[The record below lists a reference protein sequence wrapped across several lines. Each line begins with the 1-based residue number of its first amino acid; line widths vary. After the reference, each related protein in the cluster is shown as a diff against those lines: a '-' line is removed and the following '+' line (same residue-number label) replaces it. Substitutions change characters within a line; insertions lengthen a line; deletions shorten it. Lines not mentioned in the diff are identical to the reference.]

1 MAPYTVKELLDERD
15 ISLRDAA
22 KKVDPHFTTLG
33 RWKEKGELTDEQ
45 KEVLAEAFGVP
56 ASEIVGL
63 QERAHDKE
71 RWVQEREQIERW
83 RDAVVASD
91 FDTWMLI
98 TMMALPSFFDPE
110 TGVVSTRPQAI
121 ADHMGDKY
129 DVERIAGVWDQVLA
143 SELVEKVGEGH
154 WTLKLIVP

>member
-1 MAPYTVKELLDERD
+1 MAPYTVQELLDD
-15 ISLRDAA
+15 QDASLREIAER
-22 KKVDPHFTTLG
+22 VDPHFTTLG
-33 RWKEKGELTDEQ
+33 RWKDQDALTDEQ
-45 KEVLAEAFGVP
+45 KEVLADAFGVP

-63 QERAHDKE
+63 RGRTTEGGWVRERAK
-71 RWVQEREQIERW
+71 IEDW
-83 RDAVVASD
+83 RDAVVSAD

-129 DVERIAGVWDQVLA
+129 DVERIAGVWDEVLA

-154 WTLKLIVP
+154 WTLKLIRP

>member
-1 MAPYTVKELLDERD
+1 MSPYTVKELLDERD

-22 KKVDPHFTTLG
+22 KTVDPHFTTLG
-33 RWKEKGELTDEQ
+33 RWKEKAELSDEQ
-45 KEVLAEAFGVP
+45 KEVLGQAFGVDP
-56 ASEIVGL
+56 SEIVGL
-63 QERAHDKE
+63 QARAEDQGGWVRERAE
-71 RWVQEREQIERW
+71 IEGW

-129 DVERIAGVWDQVLA
+129 DVECIAAVWDQVLA

-154 WTLKLIVP
+154 WTLKLITP

>member
-1 MAPYTVKELLDERD
+1 MAPYTVKELLDAQD
-15 ISLRDAA
+15 ASLREIA
-22 KKVDPHFTTLG
+22 KRVDPHFTTLG
-33 RWKEKGELTDEQ
+33 RWKEQKTLSDEQ
-45 KEVLAEAFGVP
+45 KQTLADAFGVP

-63 QERAHDKE
+63 RECATEGGWVRERA
-71 RWVQEREQIERW
+71 QIEGW

-154 WTLKLIVP
+154 WTLKLIRP